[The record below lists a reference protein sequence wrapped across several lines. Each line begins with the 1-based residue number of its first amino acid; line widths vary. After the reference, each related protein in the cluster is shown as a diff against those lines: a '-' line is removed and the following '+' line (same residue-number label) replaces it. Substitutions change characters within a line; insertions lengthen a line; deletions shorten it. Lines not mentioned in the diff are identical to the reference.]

1 MFIIEIIIVVKQV
14 VFKFCFVN
22 FFFVLQR
29 IILQESLCIKNLI
42 IEKENQENIVERLEV
57 YIVNKKLQLLR
68 IKKEDED
75 SNLQKDVFEE
85 SF

>member
-29 IILQESLCIKNLI
+29 IILWESLCIKNLI

>member
-1 MFIIEIIIVVKQV
+1 MYVIEIIIVVIQV

>member
-42 IEKENQENIVERLEV
+42 IEKENQENIFERLEV